1 MAYFLCGVRRPTMRR
16 EQAIRALEQRLQQ
29 SGNRASAAKGLLGPT
44 SVESICLAILAL
56 RRQRSRGLEQAVE
69 TLLSVRNR
77 DGSWPAVAGDE
88 ARGCWATALAVLA
101 LLAVAREPAA
111 VVSGIKWLLSARGRE
126 ANWFWRWKFQTVDNR
141 VKFNPAK
148 YGWSWVS
155 GTTSWVIPTAFSVI
169 ALRQVRRHGLY
180 QTAELAERI
189 EMGIGMLLDRMCP
202 GGGWNAGNG
211 FAFGVPYSPYI
222 DATAVALLALV
233 EHEKE
238 PGVRASLAWLLK
250 GLTGCPSPY
259 SMAWGI
265 LALAAHRDKGD
276 EVKVTLERSMR
287 ELTGLPERTGTTDV
301 CTLATCVLALDAPE
315 GDNVFQVRT

>member
-1 MAYFLCGVRRPTMRR
+1 M
-16 EQAIRALEQRLQQ
+16 
-29 SGNRASAAKGLLGPT
+29 
-44 SVESICLAILAL
+44 
-56 RRQRSRGLEQAVE
+56 
-69 TLLSVRNR
+69 SVRNR
-77 DGSWPAVAGDE
+77 NGSWPAFDGDE
-88 ARGCWATALAVLA
+88 TSGCWATALAVLA
-101 LLAVAREPAA
+101 LLAVGREPAA

-126 ANWFWRWKFQTVDNR
+126 GNWFWSWKFKTVDNR

-155 GTTSWVIPTAFSVI
+155 GTASWVIPTAFSVI

-189 EMGIGMLLDRMCP
+189 KMGIGMLLDRMCP

-238 PGVRASLAWLLK
+238 PGVQASLAWLLN
-250 GLTGCPSPY
+250 GLAGCPSPY

-265 LALAAHRDKGD
+265 LALATQRDKGG
-276 EVKVTLERSMR
+276 EVNVTLERSTR
-287 ELTGLPERTGTTDV
+287 ELTGLLERTGKTDV
-301 CTLATCVLALDAPE
+301 CTLAVCVLALDASE
-315 GDNVFQVRT
+315 GDNVFQVRA